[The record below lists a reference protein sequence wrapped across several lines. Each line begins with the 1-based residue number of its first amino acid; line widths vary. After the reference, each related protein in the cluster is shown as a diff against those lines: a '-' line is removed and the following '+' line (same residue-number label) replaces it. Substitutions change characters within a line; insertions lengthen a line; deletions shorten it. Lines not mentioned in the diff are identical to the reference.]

1 MQVQQHLC
9 QGLPLPRA
17 NSASGRV
24 RLVVLNTQRR
34 QLQRKGFCV
43 NQALPEQRDQ
53 NCLNNVV
60 CAHLEVITQLWAC
73 ATDPKADIGFS
84 KISKL
89 PMAASSPDRRRSSKR
104 IVRFAT
110 DLSTEL
116 LLKRLFNVPHIN
128 GDCHSIRVAS
138 QSLFNTAFETRSRTR
153 SRTASRA

>member
-17 NSASGRV
+17 KSASGRV

-60 CAHLEVITQLWAC
+60 GAHLEVITQLWAC
-73 ATDPKADIGFS
+73 ATDPKAISAQRGVGCRHPFGDRTCQTLLVITHGYDWTCQVTKNLLQMAIRGCYQWIQSRLTFTGLGFACQFCITGDTPYS
-84 KISKL
+84 
-89 PMAASSPDRRRSSKR
+89 RSIAKR
-104 IVRFAT
+104 W
-110 DLSTEL
+110 
-116 LLKRLFNVPHIN
+116 
-128 GDCHSIRVAS
+128 
-138 QSLFNTAFETRSRTR
+138 
-153 SRTASRA
+153 